1 MISRRLLS
9 NTFVSVVVIFAALTT
24 TAATA
29 VRAPDDAAAAAG
41 AGAPANACPPV
52 KDVVN
57 RGYHADNMC
66 NRQYFNTYKE
76 TVRRDQIYQS
86 LRQEGGSLRVPNVKT
101 ITCPST
107 NHNNN
112 HGEGGAPVDTLIQ
125 KGSRQGYDTTWF
137 VENTSSVAVVLC
149 WIDPVTGQEYSAV
162 DSSIAPP
169 VRDPRAILKPG
180 EWKAVWTYEGHVF
193 YARALDPETGQAGRI
208 VLQHR
213 TGLYPV
219 GEGVAGLSCPEGDVE
234 PIEAETGVL
243 APAFTRS
250 VPPGK
255 HLRRCNQIDI
265 GFRNAANCPLH
276 AYYIP
281 DHHARLAAGTGT
293 SANATTQ
300 CPVEEFKLH
309 LGLEGTTPDFHWDW
323 ASNTKFEGSAIGH
336 SFAFR
341 LASNPSVLV
350 ETVTL
355 EPTKVIDCPDPRS
368 EESVVQITADSI
380 ILPVRGR
387 HHNKNGLNATTITET
402 LLLLD
407 YYANATSSLPE
418 EYYAKAEGRGGV
430 GAGAARGGAGR
441 YGAASAVSF

>member
-1 MISRRLLS
+1 MISRRLSTL
-9 NTFVSVVVIFAALTT
+9 VSVVVLAL

-29 VRAPDDAAAAAG
+29 VRAQDDAAAAA
-41 AGAPANACPPV
+41 ACPPV
-52 KDVVN
+52 KDIVN
-57 RGYHADNMC
+57 KGYHADEGTC
-66 NRQYFNTYKE
+66 NREYFNEYKE
-76 TVRRDQIYQS
+76 HVRRDRMYQS
-86 LRQEGGSLRVPNVKT
+86 LRKEGGAVRVPNVKT
-101 ITCPST
+101 VTCPA
-107 NHNNN
+107 N
-112 HGEGGAPVDTLIQ
+112 GEAVNMIQ

-137 VENTSSVAVVLC
+137 VENTASVAVVLC
-149 WIDPVTGQEYSAV
+149 WINPTTGKEFSAV

-169 VRDPRAILKPG
+169 VNDPRAILKPG

-193 YARALDPETGQAGRI
+193 YARELDPETGQAGRI

-219 GEGVAGLSCPEGDVE
+219 GEGVTGLSCPEPDVE
-234 PIEAETGVL
+234 PIEAETGIL
-243 APAFTRS
+243 ASAFQRS

-281 DHHARLAAGTGT
+281 DHHALSGD
-293 SANATTQ
+293 ANQ
-300 CPVEEFKLH
+300 CPVEKFKLH
-309 LGLEGTTPDFHWDW
+309 LGLEGATPDFHWDW

-355 EPTKVIDCPDPRS
+355 EPTKVIDCPARS

-380 ILPVRGR
+380 LLPVRFGR
-387 HHNKNGLNATTITET
+387 HNGLNATET
-402 LLLLD
+402 LLD
-407 YYANATSSLPE
+407 YFANATSSFSGE
-418 EYYAKAEGRGGV
+418 FDVKAERGMGS
-430 GAGAARGGAGR
+430 RGGASR